1 MKHLLNIIF
10 FQLILICSA
19 SSQSEFSLDQAIDY
33 AIKSSNAMKAE
44 ALNVMDA
51 EARVKEFKSAGMP
64 KLNLGVNYNYNFIR
78 PVQPTEDFLSP
89 AIFGIL
95 NEFVFQEPVDPG
107 PPETFELTFARKHTL
122 AGYAD
127 FQALVFD
134 PVFLKGLKA
143 AKVSVDLERL
153 RSKISERDIIIEV
166 TKAYLGT
173 LVAYENKIIIENN
186 ISIVETML
194 HETTQIY
201 KAGFAEQLDITRL
214 ELSRDNL
221 TMELENLTQLIEVS
235 KNLVKFHMNYPFD
248 KDIALTDDLQS
259 MLDQIQLEDDLM
271 LASELRYTDRPEYEV
286 LNKAIELDQYDIDRL
301 GLRWPVLR
309 ANINI
314 QESLQRDNL
323 FDGNESGFLP
333 AGFVGLNLNYPLID
347 GREKKSKQERA
358 KIRKKQKELQREDF
372 EKGMELEVINSMT
385 AHRNAK
391 KTLQNRESAVTKTKG
406 IYDKTQIKFRE
417 GVGSS
422 VEVSQAENS
431 LYQAQAAY
439 IGALYDVVL
448 TKTDLDIALGKL
460 KN

>member
-1 MKHLLNIIF
+1 MKHSLFIFLLQIVSVYCATA
-10 FQLILICSA
+10 QA
-19 SSQSEFSLDQAIDY
+19 EFSLDQAIDY

-44 ALNVMDA
+44 VLNVMDA
-51 EARVKEFKSAGMP
+51 EARVQEVKSSGKP

-78 PVQPTEDFLSP
+78 PIQPTEDFISP
-89 AIFGIL
+89 AIFDIL
-95 NEFVFQEPVDPG
+95 NQFVFQQPIDPG
-107 PPETFELTFARKHTL
+107 PPETFEITFARKHTL

-127 FQALVFD
+127 FQALLFD

-153 RSKISERDIIIEV
+153 QSKISERDIIIEV

-173 LVAYENKIIIENN
+173 LVAYENKTIIENN
-186 ISIVETML
+186 ISVVETML

-201 KAGFAEQLDITRL
+201 KAGFAEQLDVTRL
-214 ELSRDNL
+214 ELSRDKLN
-221 TMELENLTQLIEVS
+221 MELENLTQLIEVS
-235 KNLVKFHMNYPFD
+235 KNLVQFHMNYPFD
-248 KDIALTDDLQS
+248 KDILLTDNLQS

-271 LASELRYTDRPEYEV
+271 LASELRYTDRPEYAV
-286 LNKAIELDQYDIDRL
+286 INKAIELDQLDIERL
-301 GLRWPVLR
+301 GLRWPILR

-314 QESLQRDNL
+314 QESLQRDDL
-323 FDGNESGFLP
+323 LDGAEPGFLP
-333 AGFVGLNLNYPLID
+333 AGFIGLNLKYPLID

-358 KIRKKQKELQREDF
+358 KIRQELKELQRKDF

-391 KTLQNRESAVTKTKG
+391 KTLQNREDAVTTTES
-406 IYDKTQIKFRE
+406 IYDITQIKFRE

-422 VEVSQAENS
+422 VEISVAEND

-439 IGALYDVVL
+439 ISALYDVVL

-460 KN
+460 NN